1 MEEESDE
8 DSPKGS
14 EGHKTAGT
22 VNVTL
27 RIAQD
32 ECLVKLTLDML
43 SGLEKLA
50 IFSQST

>member
-1 MEEESDE
+1 MDEEDDE
-8 DSPKGS
+8 DS
-14 EGHKTAGT
+14 EGHKTAGP

-27 RIAQD
+27 RIAHD